1 MEKINKL
8 RGLMSSEAIEPFI
21 RHIRFPFFK
30 NLTEGS
36 VIEFS
41 FSVTAL
47 VGQNGT
53 NKSSVLRALF
63 GSPNNYSLGSLWFS
77 TDVDEIKD
85 EGRSRFIYGY
95 YDKYTNQVVEVI
107 KTRISKEQDPD
118 YWEPSRP
125 LRGDG
130 MQGMPDTRLSPN
142 QLKTRWKAI
151 DKNVLYL
158 DLRATI
164 SAFDKFFY
172 HSDFHTY
179 PKKDYLRKRSKLL
192 REIIDNDLST
202 YQPHKGKKEKLF
214 KNILLDENKLRIISS
229 ILGRNYISI
238 RLIEHSLFTNDSAP
252 TIILQSES
260 YKYSEAFAGSGEFA
274 VAILVH
280 KLLDCPRAS
289 LVLLDEPEVSLHPT
303 AQTNLMNFLFS
314 ESLKNKHQIIISTHS
329 STIVRDLPKE
339 AIKLFCLSQKTGNVD
354 ILQDVSPEES
364 FFILGDRLEKI
375 TIIVED
381 RLALKFVEKS
391 LRTGGEALLNSFEI
405 KYCPGGAGSLYQT
418 IAVPLCIANVKNVI
432 FLFDG
437 DQKYSTKFPTSR
449 SIPEEDNEQLGEIIQ
464 KLIRQKL
471 KFSTDGGERGENLQ
485 QKYHLQRNFID
496 FIHDRIDF
504 LPVLTPELFLVE
516 NTYGDYKQ
524 YREAVPKEII
534 DCKKITLEICKL
546 DTGEMNVNSDNIY
559 ETQIRMLNKIP
570 SDHQAFITTR
580 QKLQSFLENDTI
592 RSEER

>member
-1 MEKINKL
+1 
-8 RGLMSSEAIEPFI
+8 MSSEAIEPFI

-158 DLRATI
+158 DFRATI

>member
-158 DLRATI
+158 DFRATI